1 MRQRLLFIIFVIAM
15 VPTMMYADS
24 YTTLWKKEAAAREK
38 DLPKTQ
44 IEILD
49 KIIAKAEADRAYGHL
64 LKAQVSKMGAWSS
77 ISPDSL
83 APAVR
88 RLEADAKKAESKDV
102 VLAAVYNS
110 VIGTVYKKRP
120 TLCDDAAARSEAFY
134 SLSLTHPDELA
145 RAFATGYSPFVED
158 GVDSRIFG
166 DDMLHVLGMEAG
178 RYDILHDYYEKV
190 GNRAAACFCALKMI
204 QQNRTGNTLRMQKSK
219 YLQSIDSLID
229 KYGDLTVAGELA
241 IERYKF
247 MEASEDATP
256 EDKMNY
262 IDYALVKW
270 GAWPRMNVLR

>member
-1 MRQRLLFIIFVIAM
+1 MRQRLLFIIFVIVM

-49 KIIAKAEADRAYGHL
+49 KIIAKAEADRSYGHL

-178 RYDILHDYYEKV
+178 REP
-190 GNRAAACFCALKMI
+190 GFP
-204 QQNRTGNTLRMQKSK
+204 Q
-219 YLQSIDSLID
+219 
-229 KYGDLTVAGELA
+229 
-241 IERYKF
+241 
-247 MEASEDATP
+247 
-256 EDKMNY
+256 
-262 IDYALVKW
+262 
-270 GAWPRMNVLR
+270 GA